1 MIRKTIV
8 FATIA
13 ALVALG
19 ATLVPVNNAL
29 ADNEGRKP
37 IFPLAKEAGLTTLVA
52 AVKAAGLQ
60 GTLSRPGPYTVFAPT
75 NEAFAALG
83 EETLAAV
90 LADRALLTDILL
102 YHVAAGELVAT
113 DVLSRSSITMA
124 NGETVNVNAG
134 DVEVGGAG
142 IVATD
147 IMAGNGV
154 VHVIDAVLLPPS
166 VTAALTANVEGKQ
179 PLLNT
184 APSAPN
190 TESRSWGEL
199 KSQYR

>member
-1 MIRKTIV
+1 M
-8 FATIA
+8 
-13 ALVALG
+13 VALG
-19 ATLVPVNNAL
+19 ATLVPVTGAV
-29 ADNEGRKP
+29 AGNEGRKP
-37 IFPLAKEAGLTTLVA
+37 IYPLAKEAGLSTLVA

-60 GTLSRPGPYTVFAPT
+60 GTLASPGPYTVFAPT

-102 YHVAAGELVAT
+102 YHVAAGELVAA

-124 NGETVNVNAG
+124 NGETVTVNAG
-134 DVEVGGAG
+134 AVEVNGAG

-166 VTAALTANVEGKQ
+166 VTAALASSARVNQ

-184 APSAPN
+184 APGAPD